1 MSQGIPYADI
11 VILALVAGFII
22 LRLRSVLGTKSD
34 DDEMRISKKM
44 SMSSYMQPADPIV
57 QLDVKHARPKASDLP
72 DPLMDGVK
80 DEAMLSTLGAIKA
93 LDTEFTLTD
102 FAEGARRA
110 FEMVFDAFIKGDK
123 PTLKM
128 LLSDEL
134 YQTFCK
140 EIDARQS
147 DVHQE
152 TTLVSVT
159 FKELAQA
166 SLDKQT
172 ARLGI
177 GFVSEQVSVER
188 SAQGEVVGGDASLIT
203 EVDDM
208 WVFER
213 DLTSKSPNWRIIET

>member
-44 SMSSYMQPADPIV
+44 SMSTYTQPADPIV
-57 QLDVKHARPKASDLP
+57 QLDVKHARPKASDMP
-72 DPLMDGVK
+72 DPLMDTVK
-80 DEAMLSTLGAIKA
+80 DESKLSALSAIKA
-93 LDTEFTLTD
+93 IDMSFTLTD

-110 FEMVFDAFIKGDK
+110 FEMVFDAFTKGDK

-140 EIDARQS
+140 EIDARMGE
-147 DVHQE
+147 VHQE
-152 TTLVSVT
+152 TTLVSVSI
-159 FKELAQA
+159 KEVDQVQ
-166 SLDKQT
+166 LDKQI
-172 ARLGI
+172 ARI
-177 GFVSEQVSVER
+177 GLEFASEQVTVER
-188 SAQGEVVGGDASLIT
+188 NAHGEVVGGDASLIT
-203 EVDDM
+203 HVDDI

-213 DLTSKSPNWRIIET
+213 DLSSKSPNWKIIET